1 MRIELVKDAVK
12 NLVVDVLPTKIV
24 VEDAWLRFREGISGA
39 FKESRTV
46 YVATFWHV
54 DSMSGLEWNIDLDDV
69 AGVFSKWV
77 NELEEAVCDGVIGLY
92 EVEVPYPIYQNREDI
107 QEFIEELGAD
117 DLLVKVL
124 DTYRVGLDESAG
136 F

>member
-12 NLVVDVLPTKIV
+12 NLVADVVPTKIV
-24 VEDAWLRFREGISGA
+24 VEDAWLKFREGIAGA

-54 DSMSGLEWNIDLDDV
+54 DSMSGLEWNDNLDDV
-69 AGVFSKWV
+69 AGVYSKWV
-77 NELEEAVCDGVIGLY
+77 HELEEAECDGVIGLF
-92 EVEVPYPIYQNREDI
+92 EVEVPYPICQNREDI
-107 QEFIEELGAD
+107 HEFIEELEAE
-117 DLLVKVL
+117 DLLGQVL
-124 DTYRVGLDESAG
+124 DSYRVGLDESAG

>member
-12 NLVVDVLPTKIV
+12 NLVADVVPTKIV
-24 VEDAWLRFREGISGA
+24 VEDAWLRFREGIAGA

-54 DSMSGLEWNIDLDDV
+54 DSMSGLEWNISLDDV
-69 AGVFSKWV
+69 AGIYSKWV
-77 NELEEAVCDGVIGLY
+77 HELEEAKCDGVIGLF

-117 DLLVKVL
+117 DLLVQVL

>member
-12 NLVVDVLPTKIV
+12 NLVVDVLPTKNV

>member
-12 NLVVDVLPTKIV
+12 NLVADVVPTKIV
-24 VEDAWLRFREGISGA
+24 VEDAWLKFREGIAGA

-54 DSMSGLEWNIDLDDV
+54 DSMSGLEWNISLDDV
-69 AGVFSKWV
+69 AGIYSKWV
-77 NELEEAVCDGVIGLY
+77 HELEEAKCDGEIGLY

-117 DLLVKVL
+117 DLPVQVL